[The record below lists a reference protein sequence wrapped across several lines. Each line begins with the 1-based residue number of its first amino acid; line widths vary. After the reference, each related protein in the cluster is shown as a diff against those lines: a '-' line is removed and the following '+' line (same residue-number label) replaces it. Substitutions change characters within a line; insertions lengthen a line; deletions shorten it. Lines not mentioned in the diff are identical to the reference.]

1 MSDFIPDND
10 GFIPENDNSGEA
22 AAEPLTEDNLNTAEP
37 VPQTEKEAPREPAAE
52 VRGQQ
57 SAPKA
62 AEETPASGEKIP
74 QPEQPLYW
82 EDTVNG
88 QPVYGAQNVQSAPH
102 ADNKPPFSH
111 ANAQGTGYFAQ
122 QPYAQPPYQGT
133 PGAQQTPPYG
143 GQPPYQGTYYN
154 PATGQYYY
162 TQMYQQPPKRKM
174 KKGMKIFLGCVIGL
188 LCVLVVCFSVFTISN
203 IASGKAFENGIFNLP
218 PQSDYEDGGSSSN
231 DDNSGLF
238 GWGNDDS
245 SGSDSAS
252 DTGVNPD
259 GPSIALKSQ
268 PKDIDDSNKYDAKTA
283 YKKINPSVVAVITE
297 EGNVVENGVS
307 GTETSQGT
315 GIIVSEDGY
324 VVTNSHVIGDSKKYT
339 VKVAFSEEEE
349 YKAKVVGYDTRTD
362 LAVLKIDAGKKLL
375 PAEFADS
382 DNVEVGQDVAAIGNP
397 GGINFSNSLTRG
409 IISALNRKVDDSSIG
424 FLQTDAAINPGN
436 SGGPL
441 VNLAG
446 QVIGINTIKIV
457 NTEYEGMGFAI
468 PSRAVKEVADDI
480 ISKGYVS
487 GRVRIGITGMAL
499 TKLTAQAN
507 GVPTGIL
514 IDSFANDSPLPKE
527 GVKKNDIITKIDG
540 VEVTGFSR
548 FYAELAKHEPGDE
561 VKLTIYRMPEKQG
574 EEGKTFDVTIK
585 LLEDKGET
593 QSN

>member
-1 MSDFIPDND
+1 MSDYIPGND

-22 AAEPLTEDNLNTAEP
+22 AREPLAQDGGSLNHTEPIQPPEQAGSSGQDSAWGQENTLQGEP
-37 VPQTEKEAPREPAAE
+37 GQPAAN
-52 VRGQQ
+52 
-57 SAPKA
+57 
-62 AEETPASGEKIP
+62 EEIL
-74 QPEQPLYW
+74 QPEQPPQW

-88 QPVYGAQNVQSAPH
+88 QPVYGQTPQAPH
-102 ADNKPPFSH
+102 AESAPPFPGPNTQS
-111 ANAQGTGYFAQ
+111 AGYFTQ
-122 QPYAQPPYQGT
+122 QPYQGM
-133 PGAQQTPPYG
+133 PNAQQAPPAG
-143 GQPPYQGTYYN
+143 GQPPYQGTYYD

-162 TQMYQQPPKRKM
+162 AQMYQQPKRRM

-188 LCVLVVCFSVFTISN
+188 LSVLVVCFAVFTITN
-203 IASGKAFENGIFNLP
+203 IVSGRAFENGIFNLP
-218 PQSDYEDGGSSSN
+218 AQSGYDDGSSN
-231 DDNSGLF
+231 YDDNSGLF
-238 GWGNDDS
+238 GWGDDDS
-245 SGSDSAS
+245 SSSAAPS

-259 GPSIALKSQ
+259 GPSITLKAQ
-268 PKDIDDSNKYDAKTA
+268 PKDIDDSNKYDSKTA

-297 EGNVVENGVS
+297 QGSAVENGVS
-307 GTETSQGT
+307 GTKTSQGT
-315 GIIVSEDGY
+315 GIIISEDGY

-349 YKAKVVGYDTRTD
+349 YKATVVGYDTRTD
-362 LAVLKIDAGKKLL
+362 LAVLKIDAGKKLT

-382 DNVEVGQDVAAIGNP
+382 GEVEVGQDVAAIGNP

-409 IISALNRKVDDSSIG
+409 IISALNRKVDDSSVG

-457 NTEYEGMGFAI
+457 DTEYEGMGFAI
-468 PSRAVKEVADDI
+468 PSQSVKEVADDI
-480 ISKGYVS
+480 ISRGYVS
-487 GRVRIGITGMAL
+487 GRVRIGITGMAI

-514 IDSFANDSPLPKE
+514 IDEFTDDSPLPKQ

-548 FYAELAKHEPGDE
+548 FYSELAKHEPGDE
-561 VKLTIYRMPEKQG
+561 VTLTIYRIPEKQG
-574 EEGKTFDVTIK
+574 GEGKTFDVKIK

-593 QSN
+593 QNN

>member
-1 MSDFIPDND
+1 MSDYIPGND

-22 AAEPLTEDNLNTAEP
+22 AREPLAQDGGSLNHTEPIQPPEQAGSAGQDTAGWGQENTFQGEP
-37 VPQTEKEAPREPAAE
+37 GQPAAN
-52 VRGQQ
+52 
-57 SAPKA
+57 
-62 AEETPASGEKIP
+62 EEIP
-74 QPEQPLYW
+74 QPEQPHQW

-88 QPVYGAQNVQSAPH
+88 QPVYGQTPQAAPQTESAP
-102 ADNKPPFSH
+102 PFPGP
-111 ANAQGTGYFAQ
+111 NTQGAGYFTQ
-122 QPYAQPPYQGT
+122 QPYQGM
-133 PGAQQTPPYG
+133 PNAQQAPPAS
-143 GQPPYQGTYYN
+143 GQPPYQGTYYD

-162 TQMYQQPPKRKM
+162 AQMYQQPKRRM

-188 LCVLVVCFSVFTISN
+188 LSVLVVCFAVFTITN
-203 IASGKAFENGIFNLP
+203 IVSGRAFENGIFNLP
-218 PQSDYEDGGSSSN
+218 AQSGYDDGSSN
-231 DDNSGLF
+231 YGDNSGLF
-238 GWGNDDS
+238 GGGDDDS
-245 SGSDSAS
+245 SSSAAPS

-259 GPSIALKSQ
+259 GPSITLKAQ
-268 PKDIDDSNKYDAKTA
+268 PKDIDDSNKYDSKTA

-297 EGNVVENGVS
+297 QGSAVENGVS
-307 GTETSQGT
+307 GTKTSQGT
-315 GIIVSEDGY
+315 GIIISEDGY

-349 YKAKVVGYDTRTD
+349 YKATVVGYDTRTD
-362 LAVLKIDAGKKLL
+362 LAVLKIDAGKKLT

-382 DNVEVGQDVAAIGNP
+382 GEVEVGQDVAAIGNP

-409 IISALNRKVDDSSIG
+409 IISALNRKVDDSSVG

-457 NTEYEGMGFAI
+457 DTEYEGMGFAI
-468 PSRAVKEVADDI
+468 PSQSVKEVADDI
-480 ISKGYVS
+480 ISRGYVS
-487 GRVRIGITGMAL
+487 GRVRIGITGMAI

-514 IDSFANDSPLPKE
+514 IDEFTDDSPLPKQ

-548 FYAELAKHEPGDE
+548 FYSELAEHEPGDE
-561 VKLTIYRMPEKQG
+561 VTLTIYRIPEKQG
-574 EEGKTFDVTIK
+574 GEGKTFDVKIK

-593 QSN
+593 QNN

>member
-1 MSDFIPDND
+1 MSDFIPGND

-22 AAEPLTEDNLNTAEP
+22 AQEPRPQDSENNLNAAEP
-37 VPQTEKEAPREPAAE
+37 VQPQNGEEKEPAP
-52 VRGQQ
+52 VDLGQE
-57 SAPKA
+57 SAPGP
-62 AEETPASGEKIP
+62 AEEAPVTGDGGYF
-74 QPEQPLYW
+74 QPEQPTQW

-88 QPVYGAQNVQSAPH
+88 QPVYGAQNGQGAPRQE
-102 ADNKPPFSH
+102 NIPPFSYQD
-111 ANAQGTGYFAQ
+111 AQGAGYYAQQ
-122 QPYAQPPYQGT
+122 QPYAQQPYQGA
-133 PGAQQTPPYG
+133 PGGQQG
-143 GQPPYQGTYYN
+143 VQPPYQGTYYN

-162 TQMYQQPPKRKM
+162 AQAYQQQPKRKM
-174 KKGMKIFLGCVIGL
+174 KKGMKIFLGCIIGL
-188 LCVLVVCFSVFTISN
+188 FSVLLVSFSVFTISN

-218 PQSDYEDGGSSSN
+218 PQSEYGDYGSSG
-231 DDNSGLF
+231 DDGNSGLF
-238 GWGNDDS
+238 GGDDGS
-245 SGSDSAS
+245 SGSNTPS
-252 DTGVNPD
+252 DTGVDPD
-259 GPSIALKSQ
+259 GPSVALKSQ

-297 EGNVVENGVS
+297 QGSAVENGVS
-307 GTETSQGT
+307 GTKTSQGT
-315 GIIVSEDGY
+315 GIVISEDGY

-349 YKAKVVGYDTRTD
+349 YKASVVGYDTRTD
-362 LAVLKIDAGKKLL
+362 LAVLKIDAGKKLT

-382 DNVEVGQDVAAIGNP
+382 DDVEVGQDVAAIGNP

-409 IISALNRKVDDSSIG
+409 IISALNRKVDDSSVG

-457 NTEYEGMGFAI
+457 DTEYEGMGFAI
-468 PSRAVKEVADDI
+468 PSRSVKEVADDI

-487 GRVRIGITGMAL
+487 GRVRIGITGLAI

-514 IDSFANDSPLPKE
+514 IDEFTEDSPLPKQ

-540 VEVTGFSR
+540 VEITGFSR
-548 FYAELAKHEPGDE
+548 FYTELAEHEPGDE
-561 VKLTIYRMPEKQG
+561 VKLTIYRVPEKQG
-574 EEGKTFDVTIK
+574 GEGKTFDVTVK

-593 QSN
+593 QNN